1 MKKVCLLFAS
11 AASVFVQG
19 QTLPPTAQALYNE
32 FYNAD
37 VTRGQYAV
45 NNGAQAFATADGNTF
60 YLKWVPAGATASATP
75 LLVSLHGS
83 SGNAFNEFYLWHQQA
98 QAKGVGIIALQWY
111 RGAASVSPNDYF
123 DDPAIYSYVD
133 TALRRIKYPSNRAFL
148 HGFSR
153 GSARSYAI
161 AFYDGQSSGKNY
173 FCTVLSNSGKADS
186 LYPLYAQINSGNYG
200 HALYTGKKW
209 AMFCGG
215 QDPQPS
221 QSGCQAMA
229 NAKSW
234 VQANGGNV
242 GLYISDPNL
251 GHGGFH
257 QTPAYIDSSLNYYLS
272 CYAAP
277 TALRT
282 QPNFKTTCV
291 FPNPAGNVLNVNTGN
306 TALSSEIRIMD
317 VAGVMRLTL
326 NIGAGANS
334 IDISCLPPGL
344 YAVMVGEEKFRIMKE

>member
-1 MKKVCLLFAS
+1 MKKSGILFAFILPQLLVAQS
-11 AASVFVQG
+11 
-19 QTLPPTAQALYNE
+19 LPPTAQALYTE

-45 NNGAQAFATADGNTF
+45 NNGAQAFASADGNTF
-60 YLKWVPAGATASATP
+60 YLKWMPAGATASATP

-83 SGNAFNEFYLWHQQA
+83 SSNAFNEFYLWHQRA

-123 DDPAIYSYVD
+123 DDPALYTYID

-153 GSARSYAI
+153 GSARSYAV
-161 AFYDGQSSGKNY
+161 AFYDGQSTGKNY

-186 LYPLYAQINSGNYG
+186 VYPLYGQINSGTYG

-221 QSGCQAMA
+221 QSGCPAMA
-229 NAKSW
+229 NSKNW
-234 VQANGGNV
+234 VQANGGTV

-257 QTPAYIDSSLNYYLS
+257 QTTAYIDSALNYYLK
-272 CYAAP
+272 CY
-277 TALRT
+277 
-282 QPNFKTTCV
+282 QPPSGIKAHSFQRKINIS
-291 FPNPAGNVLNVNTGN
+291 PNPAGVVLNVDVVEGN
-306 TALSSEIRIMD
+306 LPGELKIMD
-317 VAGVMRLTL
+317 ISGSERLSCKLSTSK
-326 NIGAGANS
+326 NS
-334 IDISCLPPGL
+334 IDVSNLAPGL
-344 YAVMVGEEKFRIMKE
+344 YFIIAGESRLRFIKE